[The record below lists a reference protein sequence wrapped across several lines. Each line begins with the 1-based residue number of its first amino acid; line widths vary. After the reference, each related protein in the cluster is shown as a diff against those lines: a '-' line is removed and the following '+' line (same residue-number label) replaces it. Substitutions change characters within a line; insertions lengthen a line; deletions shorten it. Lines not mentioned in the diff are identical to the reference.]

1 MKVSFG
7 VFNNSNSIQSIEKEL
22 DSFRTDC
29 HGLMWAIARTKPGLD
44 YSMAAQLKYVIDK
57 LGKNGADET
66 KLVYYG
72 INFMLD
78 RITQGDID
86 TITNAQK
93 MALPFNTATML
104 TNLTAGSSWVYYDTS
119 ANSLLASLGKLFRV
133 NGTKVAIDHDELLG
147 FIIMMAYALNE
158 SDEFI
163 EFVSSHKLVEV
174 SSDLNIY
181 WTLRYKKLEKEKF
194 VKDIRFEQVF
204 NMYLLGKQLPSFG
217 KFKEE
222 YTKAKH
228 NYITISSVLKNW
240 RRKNKKLLSC
250 YVSDDE
256 KLYLEYMLLSNNVD
270 YKELKKFIYNK

>member
-22 DSFRTDC
+22 DSFRTDY
-29 HGLMWAIARTKPGLD
+29 HGLMWAIAGTKPGLD

-86 TITNAQK
+86 IITNAQK
-93 MALPFNTATML
+93 MTLPFNTATML
-104 TNLTAGSSWVYYDTS
+104 TNLSAGSSWVYYDTH

-133 NGTKVAIDHDELLG
+133 NDTKVAIGHDELLG
-147 FIIMMAYALNE
+147 FIIMMGYVLNE

>member
-7 VFNNSNSIQSIEKEL
+7 VFNSNSIQPIEKEL
-22 DSFRTDC
+22 DSFRTDF
-29 HGLMWAIARTKPGLD
+29 HGLMWGIARSKPGLD

-86 TITNAQK
+86 IITNTQK
-93 MALPFNTATML
+93 MTLPFNTAAML
-104 TNLTAGSSWVYYDTS
+104 TNLNAGSLWLYYDTS
-119 ANSLLASLGKLFRV
+119 ANSLLVSLGKLFRV
-133 NGTKVAIDHDELLG
+133 NDTKVAVDHDELLG
-147 FIIMMAYALNE
+147 FIIMMAYVINE

-194 VKDIRFEQVF
+194 AKDIRFEQVF

-270 YKELKKFIYNK
+270 YKALKKFIYNK

>member
-7 VFNNSNSIQSIEKEL
+7 VFNQPNTIQSVENEL
-22 DSFRTDC
+22 DLFRTVMRS
-29 HGLMWAIARTKPGLD
+29 GIWAIARTKPGMD
-44 YSMAAQLKYVIDK
+44 SSMAFQLNYVIDK
-57 LGKNGADET
+57 LNKNGVDDT
-66 KLVYYG
+66 KLVCYG
-72 INFMLD
+72 IQFMLD
-78 RITQGDID
+78 RIINGDID
-86 TITNAQK
+86 IITNAQK
-93 MALPFNTATML
+93 KTLPFNTADMMTRL
-104 TNLTAGSSWVYYDTS
+104 NAGSSWIYYDSS
-119 ANSLLASLGKLFRV
+119 ANALLTSLGKLFR
-133 NGTKVAIDHDELLG
+133 NNNCKIAIDHDELLG
-147 FIIMMAYALNE
+147 FIIMMAYILNE

-163 EFVSSHKLVEV
+163 NFVSSHKLVEA

-181 WTLRYKKLEKEKF
+181 WTLRYKKLKKSES
-194 VKDIRFEQVF
+194 VNDISFEQAF
-204 NMYLLGKQLPSFG
+204 NLYLLGKQLPSLG

-256 KLYLEYMLLSNNVD
+256 KQYLEYMLLSNAVD

>member
-7 VFNNSNSIQSIEKEL
+7 VFNSNSIQPIEKEL
-22 DSFRTDC
+22 DSFRTDF
-29 HGLMWAIARTKPGLD
+29 HGLMWGIARTKPGLD

-86 TITNAQK
+86 IITNTQK
-93 MALPFNTATML
+93 MTLPFNTAAML
-104 TNLTAGSSWVYYDTS
+104 TNLNAGSLWLYYDTS

-133 NGTKVAIDHDELLG
+133 NDTKVAVDHDELLG
-147 FIIMMAYALNE
+147 FIIMMAYVINE

-194 VKDIRFEQVF
+194 AKDIRFEQVF